1 MKTRYKIIVACA
13 CALPLLP
20 PRGHQDTDMIVT
32 SKTPNAIV
40 VNDVDG
46 YHTQRVI
53 TGFYRHSTD
62 YGPYGQIFVGD
73 TLRCAMPLDFRGHTI
88 MNKSD
93 IRTVNG
99 RDIST
104 LNRDS
109 IVLSRIIR
117 HR

>member
-1 MKTRYKIIVACA
+1 MMTRYKIIVACA
-13 CALPLLP
+13 FAMPFLP
-20 PRGHQDTDMIVT
+20 PRGHRDTDMIVT
-32 SKTPNAIV
+32 GKTPNVIV

-53 TGFYRHSTD
+53 TGFGRRSTD
-62 YGPYGQIFVGD
+62 YGPYCQIFVGD

-109 IVLSRIIR
+109 VVLSRMTR